1 MTEAQELYL
10 KIASQ
15 LPDTTQG
22 KMFGALCLKA
32 PNGKAGVLFKNNQ
45 IAFKLEE
52 PLLQETLRLPGAQ
65 IFSPAAGR
73 PMNGWVQ
80 LPYEYAE
87 KWPDLAQKAM
97 AYVSTLKK

>member
-1 MTEAQELYL
+1 MIEAQELYL

-32 PNGKAGVLFKNNQ
+32 PNGKAGVLFKNDQ

-52 PLLQETLRLPGAQ
+52 PLLQETLQLPGSQ
-65 IFSPAAGR
+65 IFSPATGR